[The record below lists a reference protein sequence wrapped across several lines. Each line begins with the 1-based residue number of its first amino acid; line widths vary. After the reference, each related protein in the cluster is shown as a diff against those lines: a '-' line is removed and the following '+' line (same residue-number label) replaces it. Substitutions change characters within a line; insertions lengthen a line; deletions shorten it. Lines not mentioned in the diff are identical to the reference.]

1 MFSSKKN
8 SDWQRPLAV
17 GLAVGL
23 LCAAGMALGL
33 LSTWSNR
40 LTDRLFMPQSADPR
54 ITIIAIDDAAMARLG
69 RWPWARSV
77 HAELIDKISQAKPLA
92 IGYDVNFPEIS
103 DQENDKALAD
113 AIRSAGNVVLPI
125 ELTLTNQNSQIF
137 YDPSRVLMPI
147 PLIASASARLGHTNT
162 PQDVDGVVRRVPL
175 AVASPEGSK
184 IPHFAV
190 QIAEMAGLKINL
202 TQGTDSLGRLIVH
215 YINAPKHSF
224 PMLSAADVFD
234 GKVKPE
240 QLAGHFV
247 LVGSTAPDLH
257 DEQLVPTA
265 TSQPMPGVEIHAS
278 ILDTL
283 LKQNYLRE
291 VPVVLSA
298 LWLILLGAI
307 LGFLVPRLKAR
318 WSIPLALGLW
328 IVSIVGS
335 FVLFDRGWIVDLL
348 WPTIAIILGFGAVML
363 ERRIAAE
370 RQKREIRAAFS
381 RYVTESVVTS
391 ILADPSKLKLGG
403 ERRRMTVLFS
413 DIRGFTTI
421 SEGLRPEKLVE
432 IMNKYLSRM
441 TDEVFKHEGVL
452 DKYIGDA
459 VMAFWNAPLDQ
470 PDHAKRAVETALDML
485 SALKE
490 MNAAKVFS
498 SKGGSASGGGDLEL
512 KIGVGV
518 NTGEMV
524 VGNMGSE
531 ERFDYTVIGDSV
543 NLGSRLESLTKEYGV
558 CLLITDSARQELN
571 SGYLIRTIDLVA
583 VKGKKEPVKIFEVI
597 KRSKNAS
604 QADRLF
610 VKKFE
615 DALTAY
621 FSKDFSGAVRL
632 ADELLVERPDDGPA
646 KTLKARAEHFIQEPP
661 PADWNGVWVMTKK

>member
-1 MFSSKKN
+1 MIFKKN
-8 SDWQRPLAV
+8 TDWPRPLAV

-23 LCAAGMALGL
+23 LCAGAMALGL
-33 LSTWSNR
+33 LSTWSHR

-69 RWPWARSV
+69 RWPWPRSV
-77 HAELIDKISQAKPLA
+77 HAQLIDLISQTKPLA
-92 IGYDVNFPEIS
+92 IGYDVNFPEVS

-113 AIRSAGNVVLPI
+113 ALRNAGNVVLPI
-125 ELTLTNQNSQIF
+125 ELTLINRDSQIF
-137 YDPSRVLMPI
+137 YDPSHVLTPI

-190 QIAEMAGLKINL
+190 QIAEMAGVQIDVKE
-202 TQGTDSLGRLIVH
+202 GTDNLGRLIVH

-224 PMLSAADVFD
+224 PMFSAADVFD

-278 ILDTL
+278 ILNTL
-283 LKQNYLRE
+283 LKGNYLRE
-291 VPVVLSA
+291 VPAALSA
-298 LWLILLGAI
+298 LWLVLLGAI

-381 RYVTESVVTS
+381 RYVTESVVAS

-403 ERRRMTVLFS
+403 ERRRMSVLFS

-432 IMNKYLSRM
+432 TMNKYLSRM

-490 MNAAKVFS
+490 MNATKVF
-498 SKGGSASGGGDLEL
+498 GDLEL

-518 NTGEMV
+518 NTGDMV

-558 CLLITDSARQELN
+558 CLLITESARQELN
-571 SGYLIRTIDLVA
+571 NGYLIRAIDLVA
-583 VKGKKEPVKIFEVI
+583 VKGKKEPVKIFEVM

-604 QADRLF
+604 QPERQF

-621 FSKDFSGAVRL
+621 FAKDFAQAVQL
-632 ADELLVERPDDGPA
+632 TSELLAERPDDGPS
-646 KTLKARAEHFIQEPP
+646 KTLKTRAEHFIQEPP
-661 PADWNGVWVMTKK
+661 SVDWNGVWVMTKK